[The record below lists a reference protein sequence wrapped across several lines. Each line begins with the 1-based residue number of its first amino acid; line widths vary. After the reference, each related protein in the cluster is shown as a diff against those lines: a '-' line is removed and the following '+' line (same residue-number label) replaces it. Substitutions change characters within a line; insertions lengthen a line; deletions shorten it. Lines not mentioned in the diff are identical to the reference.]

1 MCTVYV
7 FPFPEAYSTPKLFS
21 VLFDTLASSPAA
33 LAPGTILS
41 QESAVANHWRSASG
55 VVFGT
60 WNSTSISVAA
70 DVQQQQRPIEGRG
83 IPPAAFQFWAVRQ
96 TKVSCSEKTRAEQ
109 LYHKSAAS
117 ALSRRT
123 IKAKHIKVGSQSEP
137 VVAGSVQGSSLT
149 LLGPAAC
156 TQVRPAPVGH
166 RKHREAPA
174 DARVCVCVL
183 QAPLPLF

>member
-1 MCTVYV
+1 M
-7 FPFPEAYSTPKLFS
+7 AG
-21 VLFDTLASSPAA
+21 TLRT
-33 LAPGTILS
+33 LRPGAKHPGYI
-41 QESAVANHWRSASG
+41 
-55 VVFGT
+55 
-60 WNSTSISVAA
+60 
-70 DVQQQQRPIEGRG
+70 GRRRRTDG
-83 IPPAAFQFWAVRQ
+83 SFFQFWAARQ

-174 DARVCVCVL
+174 DARVCVSYRPRSPCFDCRPPPSPITTMDGGEEAGPYHLVL
-183 QAPLPLF
+183 SSITLIARPPVVHVSKNPDFHSVRNRAGSRRA

>member
-1 MCTVYV
+1 MAAIQGRGEVVWPRNASKLEDSNSWSKIQDDGV
-7 FPFPEAYSTPKLFS
+7 FTAGRQTKVSCSE
-21 VLFDTLASSPAA
+21 
-33 LAPGTILS
+33 
-41 QESAVANHWRSASG
+41 N
-55 VVFGT
+55 
-60 WNSTSISVAA
+60 NSTTS
-70 DVQQQQRPIEGRG
+70 QQRLPYRD
-83 IPPAAFQFWAVRQ
+83 AQSFQFWAVRQ

-137 VVAGSVQGSSLT
+137 VVAGSVQGSSLVHTLT

-174 DARVCVCVL
+174 DARVCVSYRPRSPC
-183 QAPLPLF
+183 FD